1 MTATPLLYIALKIR
15 EAGKAGRQ
23 VDTAENGAA
32 RDRGTKGGA
41 ARGTGTGGTGSGG
54 LSEGRC
60 LLCHHA
66 WAHQT
71 AVLESTCPNCGARLD
86 TRVSDPILPSGS
98 RLQGGLYVLQ
108 SCIGKGGF
116 GITYTALTPSH
127 GPAGPTTQLVAVKEL
142 FHGDDTWRDA
152 AGRVNFVGPDR
163 DTAQSALRKFQ
174 REIEALAR
182 VRHPNIVHIL
192 RSFVEN
198 GTAYFVMEYVEG
210 ITLKQ
215 RLRDLSGR
223 GQKMPEPEVRRIV
236 GEVVEAL
243 GALHRAH
250 LTHLDIKPAN
260 IMLARDGRVI
270 LIDFGAVRIAGSD
283 HTTVG
288 VGSVGYAPLEV
299 LAGDSVGPESD
310 IYELGVVLH
319 EMLTGTMP
327 PQPSQRKHGWRAD
340 HLSPPWRALVETAL
354 TIRQESRPKDILR
367 WWNGANWEA
376 WEKALRARGEDPERT
391 KKLPREAMAALW
403 NASGGG
409 RSVTE
414 GRAEATH
421 VQTGRPHGVSITT
434 DKHRSTTASQRI
446 RETWNGWPLVA
457 RGAFTLSIVTL
468 IGLLAALFARPHPVT
483 ADAPA
488 SPSATSA
495 RAAP

>member
-1 MTATPLLYIALKIR
+1 
-15 EAGKAGRQ
+15 
-23 VDTAENGAA
+23 
-32 RDRGTKGGA
+32 
-41 ARGTGTGGTGSGG
+41 
-54 LSEGRC
+54 
-60 LLCHHA
+60 
-66 WAHQT
+66 
-71 AVLESTCPNCGARLD
+71 LD
-86 TRVSDPILPSGS
+86 TRVADPILPAGS
-98 RLQGGLYVLQ
+98 RLQGGVFVLQ
-108 SCIGKGGF
+108 ECIGKGGF
-116 GITYTALTPSH
+116 GITYTALTPAH
-127 GPAGPTTQLVAVKEL
+127 GPTGPITQLVAVKEL

-215 RLRDLSGR
+215 RLRDLSSR

-236 GEVVEAL
+236 SEIVEAL
-243 GALHRAH
+243 AALHRAH

-260 IMLARDGRVI
+260 IMLAQNGRVI
-270 LIDFGAVRIAGSD
+270 LIDFGGVRIAGSD

-288 VGSVGYAPLEV
+288 VGTVGYAPLEV

-310 IYELGVVLH
+310 IYEVGVVLH

-354 TIRQESRPKDILR
+354 TIRQESRPKDITR

-391 KKLPREAMAALW
+391 KKLPKEAMAALW
-403 NASGGG
+403 NAAGGADAADGMGRREKTHAQGRGG
-409 RSVTE
+409 R
-414 GRAEATH
+414 A
-421 VQTGRPHGVSITT
+421 VSITSN
-434 DKHRSTTASQRI
+434 KHRTTTASQRI
-446 RETWNGWPLVA
+446 RETWDGWPVVA
-457 RGAFTLSIVTL
+457 RGAFTVSIFAL
-468 IGLLAALFARPHPVT
+468 IGLIVALFSRPHAVT
-483 ADAPA
+483 ADPTVPLN
-488 SPSATSA
+488 SPTPNNVIKTSA
-495 RAAP
+495 P